1 LIANRQNRQPTT
13 TAFLSQQKNKKKLAL
28 LLVKPGDLV
37 VLIVH

>member
-1 LIANRQNRQPTT
+1 LLTAKTASQRQP
-13 TAFLSQQKNKKKLAL
+13 LSIHNKKNKKKLAL